1 MEVVAGVDVGSIFT
15 KAVVIELGGKVV
27 SFSVAR
33 TLAGAEKAGRSCLNE
48 ALRTAGLEAEDIRY
62 VVSTGYGRVM
72 VPFADKQVTEI
83 TCHAQGAASLFPDV
97 RTVIDIGG
105 QDSKVISVGDEAKVK
120 RFLMNDKCAAGTGR
134 FLEVMADA
142 LGTNLE
148 EMSSLSFQ
156 SNNNIEVS
164 SLCTVFAESEVVSL
178 VSTGQEMAD
187 IAAAI
192 FRSISKRMIGMIGQ
206 VGLIEKVVMTGGVA
220 KIKGQVHALE
230 EVLHTELVVP
240 ENPQIVG
247 ALGAAILAARERRR
261 QMVGREETRSPR

>member
-1 MEVVAGVDVGSIFT
+1 MEVVGGIDVGSVFT
-15 KAVVIELGGKVV
+15 KALIMEFGGRV
-27 SFSVAR
+27 FSSSVGR
-33 TLAGAEKAGRSCLNE
+33 TLAGAEKAARSCLNE

-62 VVSTGYGRVM
+62 IVSTGYGRVM

-83 TCHAQGAASLFPDV
+83 TCHAEGAAFLFPDV

-105 QDSKVISVGDEAKVK
+105 QDSKVISISDQAKVK
-120 RFLMNDKCAAGTGR
+120 RFMMNDKCAAGTGR

-148 EMSSLSFQ
+148 ELSSLSFQ

-220 KIKGQVHALE
+220 KIRGQVHALE
-230 EVLHTELVVP
+230 EELHTKLVVP

-247 ALGAAILAARERRR
+247 ALGAAILAAREL
-261 QMVGREETRSPR
+261 GRDPGRVIRAG